1 MRVPN
6 TFILLF
12 WIVILAGI
20 ATWLIGAGEFERESI
35 EVNGVPR
42 QVLVP
47 DSYHSVDS
55 APQTWEIFSAFFDGF
70 VRQAEIIAFIFIVGG
85 VFFVV
90 QESRAI
96 ELGISD
102 LTNRIARWDRLAL
115 FRLVTVE
122 YLIIILVML
131 VFSTFGAIYGMS
143 EETIP
148 FVLVFVPLAQ
158 KMGFDRIVGVSMC
171 FLAAALGFAG
181 ALLNPFTIGIAQ
193 GIAQIQPFSGIGY
206 RLLCFVV
213 INIIGIGY
221 VLWYARRIRSTEA
234 EVENSNSIQGKEVDG
249 IESIE
254 QDSGK
259 GRSGWAS
266 WDFRVLV
273 LTLLITATFA
283 VLALLVG
290 NTTFK
295 VSEASFSMP
304 FFWLSALF
312 FPIWVVFLARSS
324 FRYFILILLAW
335 VVILLITGVMA
346 YGWYIREIAALF
358 FAYGVLVGLVWGISG
373 DDFVKKFFQGISDI
387 ATGALVVG
395 FAGGIV
401 EVLENGHVIDTILLS
416 IANVL
421 NDTSSVFAINSMF
434 IFQTFLNVFIPSG
447 SGQAALTMP
456 IMAPLSDLI
465 GISRQAAVLAY
476 QFGDGFT
483 NMITPTSGVLIGAI
497 GLAKIPYPKWFRF
510 ILPLQLILLITG
522 MILLSITQFISLEGF

>member
-12 WIVILAGI
+12 GIVILAGI
-20 ATWLIGAGEFERESI
+20 ATWLVGAGEFEREVI
-35 EVNGVPR
+35 EVNGVDR
-42 QVLVP
+42 QVVVP
-47 DSYHSVDS
+47 NSYHRVDS
-55 APQTWEIFSAFFDGF
+55 SPQTWEIFSAFFDGF

-96 ELGISD
+96 EIGISD
-102 LTNRIARWDRLAL
+102 LTNRIAQLDRLAL
-115 FRLVTVE
+115 FRLVEVE
-122 YLIIILVML
+122 YIIIILVML

-148 FVLVFVPLAQ
+148 FVLVFVPLAE

-206 RLLCFVV
+206 RLICFLA
-213 INIIGIGY
+213 INIVGIAY
-221 VLWYARRIRSTEA
+221 VLRYARKIKKPA
-234 EVENSNSIQGKEVDG
+234 VETSNSSNEEPRTEKRAIDQRG
-249 IESIE
+249 IWM
-254 QDSGK
+254 
-259 GRSGWAS
+259 R
-266 WDFRVLV
+266 WDKRVLV
-273 LTLLITATFA
+273 LTILLTTLFA
-283 VLALLVG
+283 GLALYVG
-290 NTTFK
+290 NT
-295 VSEASFSMP
+295 SFEISGSSLSIP
-304 FFWLSALF
+304 FFWLCALF
-312 FPIWVVFLARSS
+312 FPLWVLFFAKNS

-335 VVILLITGVMA
+335 VVIFLIAGVMA
-346 YGWYIREIAALF
+346 YGWYIREIASLF

-373 DDFVKKFFQGISDI
+373 DEFVEKFFRGVADI

-416 IANVL
+416 ISDAL
-421 NDTSSVFAINSMF
+421 NGTSNVFALNSMF
-434 IFQTFLNVFIPSG
+434 IFQTLLNVFIPSG

-497 GLAKIPYPKWFRF
+497 GLAKISYPQWFRF
-510 ILPLQLILLITG
+510 MFPLQIILLVLG
-522 MILLSITQFISLEGF
+522 MILLSLTQFLSFSGF